1 MARISRAQELA
12 ALKSDNENL
21 RTLNARLL
29 RDSVEKKREI
39 ANLLE
44 SKKSLE
50 GELVHS
56 REEMAAYVA
65 ELEAMRLAFR
75 DGAAKMHEMKVV
87 LEALHRS
94 AAEAHRRTLWTLA
107 FSGAAIFATAAA
119 SVVYFS
125 R

>member
-1 MARISRAQELA
+1 MARMSLAWELA

-29 RDSVEKKREI
+29 TDSVEKKREI

-50 GELVHS
+50 GELAHS
-56 REEMAAYVA
+56 RGEMAAYVA

-75 DGAAKMHEMKVV
+75 DGVAKMHEMKVE

-94 AAEAHRRTLWTLA
+94 AAESHRRTLWTL
-107 FSGAAIFATAAA
+107 GAAIFATAAA